1 MYNNVLPYVNWSDH
15 AYLILMLH
23 QHYIGLFES
32 ECKKKQTTRVGKK
45 SIPCSSNKLYDG
57 K

>member
-1 MYNNVLPYVNWSDH
+1 MYNNVLPYVNRSDH
-15 AYLILMLH
+15 TYLILMLH
-23 QHYIGLFES
+23 QHYIRLFES
-32 ECKKKQTTRVGKK
+32 ECKKNPTRVGKK

>member
-15 AYLILMLH
+15 SYLILMLH

-32 ECKKKQTTRVGKK
+32 ECKKKPTRVGKK